1 MVSEIIICFTE
12 NSTNWEKEL
21 CQIRLAEKLFEQKNI
36 ILDIDE
42 RIRIFDEN
50 MQTLHESR
58 LDIEVRAKLLDTF
71 LLTLNQELWVLKD
84 FKSLE
89 DQLVDRLNAEITARN
104 DINADLSA
112 QQAAIEHHKQNIESL
127 QEQEI
132 SIAQQFNM
140 TCMGNKFSDF
150 LRKMYKKKFRPVREV
165 DPDGI

>member
-1 MVSEIIICFTE
+1 MFAE
-12 NSTNWEKEL
+12 NATSWEKEL

-42 RIRIFDEN
+42 RISIFDANVE
-50 MQTLHESR
+50 TLRESR

-89 DQLVDRLNAEITARN
+89 DRLVDRVNVQITARN
-104 DINADLSA
+104 DITADLSTQRA
-112 QQAAIEHHKQNIESL
+112 QIEHHLRNIESL
-127 QEQEI
+127 QQQEI
-132 SIAQQFNM
+132 FIAQQFNV

-150 LRKMYKKKFRPVREV
+150 LRKIYKKKFRPVREV
-165 DPDGI
+165 DPDGIPLKIVF

>member
-1 MVSEIIICFTE
+1 MKLLIIRFSGNAT
-12 NSTNWEKEL
+12 SWEKEL

-50 MQTLHESR
+50 MQALRESR
-58 LDIEVRAKLLDTF
+58 LEIEVRAKLLDTF

-89 DQLVDRLNAEITARN
+89 DQLVDRLNVQISARN
-104 DINADLSA
+104 DINADLST
-112 QQAAIEHHKQNIESL
+112 QQAQIEHHKRNIESL
-127 QEQEI
+127 QQKEI
-132 SIAQQFNM
+132 FIAQQFNM

-150 LRKMYKKKFRPVREV
+150 LRKIYKKKYRPVRV
-165 DPDGI
+165 VASDGI